1 MVKDDHGH
9 SVRVFPVRGP
19 AFRLAALAV
28 AVICLATAT
37 GFLMAPW
44 MQPAEQQAGQSAAAA
59 PEAPSGPGALLFRG
73 WPKPDVA
80 LVLSGQEH
88 GYLQPCGCSEPQK
101 GGLAR
106 RFNLI
111 RSLKERGWPVV
122 AGDLGDVAQRS
133 GPQALLK
140 YVVSMKA
147 LNLMGYTAVGVGEN
161 EMAMPLFQALGEYAL
176 NNPSPRVVAANL
188 IDKENKF
195 PQMVAS
201 WEVRGGGD
209 GVPAVGFVGVV
220 APSVAQTAQQ
230 DPDVRFDAPEK
241 ALPGVLQQMAGRK
254 PDLLVLLFQGT
265 VEEAR
270 ACARQVP
277 NFHVLLCLSKDEE
290 PSART
295 ERVGNTMI
303 VSVGHKG
310 RYVGVVGANRTGN
323 PTQPFELRYELVAL
337 DPEYETAKGKDADN
351 PIHALLQGYAEE
363 VKNGNYLAKYIR
375 NGKHEVQVAYPEATY
390 VGSEKCKKCH
400 EHAYEVWKNS
410 PHPHAYETLCTKA
423 TRPNLRQYDGECVV
437 CHVTGFGFSSGFQ
450 SEKETP
456 KLVGVGCESCHGP
469 SGLHAKD
476 PNNPAFRAAIN
487 PWKANAKDPKDVV
500 TRIDASCQKCHDA
513 DNDVHF
519 KFEDYWE
526 KKKIAHYTPKE

>member
-9 SVRVFPVRGP
+9 GMRGP

-28 AVICLATAT
+28 AVICVATAT
-37 GFLMAPW
+37 GFLMVPW
-44 MQPAEQQAGQSAAAA
+44 MQQTEPAGDTAAA
-59 PEAPSGPGALLFRG
+59 PTAASGPGALLYRG

-111 RSLKERGWPVV
+111 RSLKDRGWPVV

-176 NNPSPRVVAANL
+176 NNPTPRVVAANL
-188 IDKENKF
+188 VDKENKF

-201 WEVRGGGD
+201 WEVRGGTG
-209 GVPAVGFVGVV
+209 GEPTVGFVGVV

-241 ALPGVLQQMAGRK
+241 ALPGVLQQLAARK

-270 ACARQVP
+270 ACVQKVP
-277 NFHVLLCLSKDEE
+277 QFHVVLCLCKDEE

-295 ERVGNTMI
+295 ERFGNTMI
-303 VSVGHKG
+303 LAVGHKG

-323 PTQPFELRYELVAL
+323 PEQPFDLRYELVAL
-337 DPEYETAKGKDADN
+337 DPEYETPKGKDAEN
-351 PIHALLQGYAEE
+351 PIHALLQHYAEE

-375 NGKHEVQVAYPEATY
+375 NGKHEVQVAFPEATY

-400 EHAYEVWKNS
+400 EHAYEVWHSS
-410 PHPHAYETLCTKA
+410 PHPHAYETLSTKPV
-423 TRPNLRQYDGECVV
+423 RPSLRQYDGECVV
-437 CHVTGFGFSSGFQ
+437 CHVTGFGFSTGFA
-450 SEKETP
+450 SEKDTP
-456 KLVGVGCESCHGP
+456 KLEGVGCESCHGP

-476 PNNPAFRAAIN
+476 PEKKEYRAAIN
-487 PWKANAKDPKDVV
+487 PWKANAKDAKDVI

-526 KKKIAHYTPKE
+526 KKKIAHYTPKD